1 MCLCIIDRSC
11 EAERFDHHCGEP
23 CTLLRGRSSATK
35 VRFKWISPSLIHCR
49 VNALGS
55 SRPVSSFSHVA
66 QRLSLINIA
75 DTYCRML
82 YWIQGRIRNCVAE
95 VLHKQYSGCLTFL
108 WIILHQIHL
117 FWINIKQLNAFVYT
131 VCRKLGH
138 GIKLFSP
145 VVWPWLTHPP
155 CTHTL
160 SESLNRFSNPA
171 IQYPSLY
178 SLSPLFSSFSLFH
191 PSFMKRFPLLLLIS
205 PSFVSL
211 HILCPFHRF
220 EITHQLILQLCT
232 PCSVLFLDTFST
244 VWL

>member
-35 VRFKWISPSLIHCR
+35 VRFKWISSSLIHCR

-55 SRPVSSFSHVA
+55 SRPVPSFSHVA

-75 DTYCRML
+75 DIYCRML

-145 VVWPWLTHPP
+145 VVWP
-155 CTHTL
+155 CTHTRHAHTPWVNPWIVSLILPFNTPPFIL
-160 SESLNRFSNPA
+160 SL
-171 IQYPSLY
+171 LC
-178 SLSPLFSSFSLFH
+178 SPLFLSSIHPLWRDFLCSCWSVPRSYLSISSALFIALKS
-191 PSFMKRFPLLLLIS
+191 PIS
-205 PSFVSL
+205 
-211 HILCPFHRF
+211 
-220 EITHQLILQLCT
+220 
-232 PCSVLFLDTFST
+232 
-244 VWL
+244 